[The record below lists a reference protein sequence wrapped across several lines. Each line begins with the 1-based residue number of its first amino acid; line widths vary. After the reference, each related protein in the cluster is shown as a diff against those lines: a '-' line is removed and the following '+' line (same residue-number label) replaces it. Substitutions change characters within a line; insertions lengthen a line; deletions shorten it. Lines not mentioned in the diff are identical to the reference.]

1 MSLKLYNTLSRK
13 VEEFRPQDAENV
25 KIYTCGP
32 TVYARAHI
40 GNLCSYIYWDLLVA
54 VLEANDME
62 PNRVLNFTDVGHLT
76 SDGDTGEDKLEKG
89 AKRENKS
96 VWEVA
101 DYYEGMF
108 ICDYSL
114 LYLQTDVKFCKA
126 TDYIGADKRMI
137 DILTE
142 KGYTYET
149 SDGVYFDTSKFPKYA
164 EFARLDLDHLKAGAR
179 VGFNDE
185 KRNVSDFALW
195 KFIQP
200 GEDHAMKWE
209 YRGREGYPGWHLECS
224 VIAHKELGEPL
235 DIHCGGID
243 HIPVHHTNE
252 IAQTEAAYGRKMCNY
267 WLHCNFIT
275 VDGQKISKSLGNTY
289 TLDDLAARGFMPL
302 DFKMW
307 VLQGH
312 YQGER
317 NFSFEDLAAAKNR
330 RLNWQNKVAL
340 AMQKEEMDEKMLK
353 RLANEDMLEK
363 AVMEGLGEA
372 TDESAL
378 DEAMGEEVLELK
390 ALGEKSARNLKF
402 VRGFMDKLN
411 DNLNSAEAFALID
424 NSEIGLRGW
433 EFVEKVFQLGL
444 FDFEKPDAILLGKM
458 RLRDEARAKKD
469 FVLADRLRDELLDA
483 GFAMLDSG
491 ERSFWQLA

>member
-13 VEEFRPQDAENV
+13 VEEFHPQDAENV

-40 GNLCSYIYWDLLVA
+40 GNLCSYIYWGLLVA
-54 VLEANDME
+54 VLEADGMR
-62 PNRVLNFTDVGHLT
+62 PQRVLNFTDVGHLT
-76 SDGDTGEDKLEKG
+76 SDGDTGEDKLERG
-89 AKRENKS
+89 AKRENKT

-101 DYYEGMF
+101 EYYEELFMR
-108 ICDYSL
+108 DYNSL
-114 LYLQTDVKFCKA
+114 FLEMPAKICKA
-126 TDYIGADKRMI
+126 TDYIEADKQMI

-149 SDGVYFDTSKFPKYA
+149 SDGIYFDTSKFPKYA

-179 VGFNDE
+179 VGFNSE

-209 YRGREGYPGWHLECS
+209 YRGREGYPGWHIECS
-224 VIAHKELGEPL
+224 VISHEELGEPL

-252 IAQTEAAYGRKMCNY
+252 IAQTEAAYGVKMCNF

-275 VDGQKISKSLGNTY
+275 IDGQKISKSLGNTY
-289 TLDDLAARGFMPL
+289 SLDDLFKRGFSPL

-312 YQGER
+312 YLGER
-317 NFSFEDLAAAKNR
+317 NFSFEDLEAAKNR
-330 RLNWQNKVAL
+330 RLNWKNRVAL
-340 AMQKEEMDEKMLK
+340 AMQKAK
-353 RLANEDMLEK
+353 N
-363 AVMEGLGEA
+363 
-372 TDESAL
+372 
-378 DEAMGEEVLELK
+378 GEEALEQVTDVDAPELKVLE
-390 ALGEKSARNLKF
+390 EKLVGDAEF
-402 VRGFMDKLN
+402 VNGFMDKLN
-411 DNLNSAEAFALID
+411 DNLNSPEAFALID
-424 NSEIGLRGW
+424 NSEISLKGW
-433 EFVEKVFQLGL
+433 KIVEKVFRLGL
-444 FDFEKPDAILLGKM
+444 FDFKVPADEQLEKM
-458 RLRDEARAKKD
+458 RLRNEARENGD
-469 FVLADRLRDELLDA
+469 YGLADRLRDELLDD
-483 GFAMLDSG
+483 GFLMLDTDAG
-491 ERSFWQLA
+491 SFWQLCK